1 VTPTRDAAT
10 KISKKTHRTIRTACS
25 YNSPFSLTQGAPI
38 EQGWYGASVLLGAT
52 VVVVV
57 PAYDERPRI
66 ARVLATTPAWVDR
79 IVVVDDASH
88 DGTADAARGVGD
100 PRVEVIVHARNRGV
114 GASIVT
120 GYRRALELT
129 RAPNDALTVMA
140 GDGQM
145 DPCDLEALVRPV
157 ATGRA
162 GYVKG
167 NRFAWPHAHREMPP
181 SRWIAGQVLSLLT
194 ARAIGSPVH
203 DSQCG
208 YTAMSR
214 KTCER
219 LDLSEVWPGY
229 GYPNDLLG
237 QLVRRGVTIEEV
249 PVRPVY
255 ADEVSRLRPRHG
267 LTVLWLVGRAWVRS
281 RAQV

>member
-1 VTPTRDAAT
+1 M
-10 KISKKTHRTIRTACS
+10 
-25 YNSPFSLTQGAPI
+25 
-38 EQGWYGASVLLGAT
+38 

-66 ARVLATTPAWVDR
+66 RRVLEGMPAGVYH
-79 IVVVDDASH
+79 VLVVDDASR
-88 DGTADAARGVGD
+88 DGTAEAARYVGD
-100 PRVEVIVHARNRGV
+100 PRVEVIVHVKNRGV

-120 GYRRALELT
+120 GYRRAIELT
-129 RAPNDALTVMA
+129 RAPNDAIAVMA
-140 GDGQM
+140 GDAQM
-145 DPCDLEALVRPV
+145 DPFDLDSVVRPI

-167 NRFAWPHAHREMPP
+167 NRFAWPHARKSMPF
-181 SRWIAGQVLSLLT
+181 SRWAAGQILSKLT
-194 ARAIGSPVH
+194 SRAVGAPVH

-208 YTAMSR
+208 YTALSR
-214 KTCER
+214 AASAR
-219 LDLSEVWPGY
+219 INLSEVWGGY
-229 GYPNDLLG
+229 GYPNDLLAA
-237 QLVRRGVTIEEV
+237 LVRCGVDFVEV

-281 RAQV
+281 RARL